1 MTSSASVMDALG
13 EVYDPELGWDNP
25 RGRTS
30 VNRACGQRT
39 VTATYLDDRS
49 RLTPGMTGEPALL
62 AFGDSFT
69 RGDGVDDDETYPAQL
84 SRLLGRRVVNHGV
97 GGYGPV
103 QAVLKFRRR
112 APDYPGAR
120 TVLLG
125 ITHDDIYRMLNS
137 YRPAYFP
144 NSAGMFAFQPYM
156 RGPVQHP
163 NPNGPVPASFDDV
176 LTLARRAF
184 RDDYWALAEPRFPY
198 TRALFDSLSRPP
210 VWLRLLRRVDLSWVL
225 RREEFRTAL
234 EALLGGFADSARSA
248 GMTPIVLFMPQDAG
262 ERAVFDQ
269 VTLHLG
275 QTLRGRAVQRLSR
288 ASSTTSSA
296 TTGCGS
302 VGGSTSPDTGGP
314 SIRSRERGRGGSGRA
329 ESPQESRWPP
339 VRGHPRPTAYRAR
352 SSTRRVT
359 APQPAAPP
367 GPRASSARDSV
378 MVRDLHRRAPRRLVE
393 PCVSLSGSGRGRQG
407 LETRCDRRRRKDAR
421 P

>member
-1 MTSSASVMDALG
+1 VAISDHDGVARA
-13 EVYDPELGWDNP
+13 DNP
-25 RGRTS
+25 RRRTS

-112 APDYPGAR
+112 AADYPGAR

-198 TRALFDSLSRPP
+198 TLALFDSLSRPP

-275 QTLRGRAVQRLSR
+275 QTLRGRALVV
-288 ASSTTSSA
+288 A
-296 TTGCGS
+296 
-302 VGGSTSPDTGGP
+302 
-314 SIRSRERGRGGSGRA
+314 
-329 ESPQESRWPP
+329 
-339 VRGHPRPTAYRAR
+339 
-352 SSTRRVT
+352 
-359 APQPAAPP
+359 
-367 GPRASSARDSV
+367 
-378 MVRDLHRRAPRRLVE
+378 VRDDGYQWNRYLPHAHCHPSVDGYIIIAEHAARAVRQAEALLRVE
-393 PCVSLSGSGRGRQG
+393 
-407 LETRCDRRRRKDAR
+407 
-421 P
+421 

>member
-1 MTSSASVMDALG
+1 MTPRTPGRLAPRRILSILLYAGYLLALVEG
-13 EVYDPELGWDNP
+13 TAFLLAKLPMTRARLFSDGALFVKGIAGAQDTYRRFLSEVYDPELGWDNP

-112 APDYPGAR
+112 AADYPGAR

-198 TRALFDSLSRPP
+198 TLALFDSLSRPP

-225 RREEFRTAL
+225 RRAEFRTAL

-262 ERAVFDQ
+262 ERAVFDRI
-269 VTLHLG
+269 TRHLG
-275 QTLRGRAVQRLSR
+275 QTLRGRALVVAVRDDGYQWNRYLPHAHCHPSVDGYTIIAEHAVRAVRQAEALFRVESTSGRDTRL
-288 ASSTTSSA
+288 
-296 TTGCGS
+296 
-302 VGGSTSPDTGGP
+302 VGGAPSPAAIGTLW
-314 SIRSRERGRGGSGRA
+314 RTQRGG
-329 ESPQESRWPP
+329 
-339 VRGHPRPTAYRAR
+339 
-352 SSTRRVT
+352 
-359 APQPAAPP
+359 
-367 GPRASSARDSV
+367 
-378 MVRDLHRRAPRRLVE
+378 
-393 PCVSLSGSGRGRQG
+393 
-407 LETRCDRRRRKDAR
+407 
-421 P
+421 